1 VTRSRL
7 AVPQSA
13 LTRWLANVL
22 GALTLA
28 LLAAGHVLPVLHFAL
43 VAHELCA
50 EHGALHH
57 VEAKAAAQASR
68 SLARGQAVLPA
79 ADGQHEHEHC
89 GVVATAVERTLVP
102 AAPQVSCR
110 FIDANAASSPCAGR
124 EAHVSVALL
133 AYAPKLAPP
142 V

>member
-1 VTRSRL
+1 VL
-7 AVPQSA
+7 A
-13 LTRWLANVL
+13 RWFMNAL

-28 LLAAGHVLPVLHFAL
+28 LLTVGHVLPVLHFTL

-57 VEAKAAAQASR
+57 VDGKESASSSHR
-68 SLARGQAVLPA
+68 SPARGQAALPA
-79 ADGQHEHEHC
+79 ANAQHEHEHC
-89 GVVATAVERTLVP
+89 SVIATAAERALVP
-102 AAPQVSCR
+102 AAPEFSSVFVASR
-110 FIDANAASSPCAGR
+110 SELSAPAAR
-124 EAHVSVALL
+124 MAHRNVALL